1 MYMMDEQQEDVHLR
15 GRDGEKTNDLTN
27 AKANLFI

>member
-1 MYMMDEQQEDVHLR
+1 MYMMDEQQENVRLC

-27 AKANLFI
+27 AKVNLFI